1 MEEQKRRTD
10 SAEMGGP
17 SYVLSIYRRGHAAPP
32 MGTLH
37 DLYRAHS
44 NGLAVALVARVWGC
58 NFIRLNVSLP
68 VIALRLC

>member
-1 MEEQKRRTD
+1 M
-10 SAEMGGP
+10 
-17 SYVLSIYRRGHAAPP
+17 LSIYRRGHVAPP

-44 NGLAVALVARVWGC
+44 NGLALLARVCGC

-68 VIALRLC
+68 VIALRLCRLPDVQKDSLAWALNVP